1 MGANRKK
8 EGKLEQLANSD
19 VAQGTKHLLGG
30 VFSLFGN
37 ALHAIGSVVHGTG
50 RGVRGVGHWSGK
62 GVEYVGHAT
71 GKVAYGGGKLTNL
84 LASKA
89 AHVEG
94 RERMESGEP
103 GYVVIKPQEYR
114 RLIREE
120 PRTAK
125 ILERHLYQ
133 HDNEIR
139 LPLDEMS
146 DIRSELEGYH
156 PRRGRY
162 HKIAAAFLL
171 FASLILADFTVTG
184 AAIGTGGLATFAPV
198 FSLLFLLIA
207 IALFYKK

>member
-1 MGANRKK
+1 MGKK
-8 EGKLEQLANSD
+8 KQEGTLEKIANSD
-19 VAQGTKHLLGG
+19 VGQGTGYLLGG

-37 ALHAIGSVVHGTG
+37 AIHALGSLVHGTG

-62 GVEYVGHAT
+62 GVEHVGHAT
-71 GKVAYGGGKLTNL
+71 GKVAYGGGKLANY
-84 LASKA
+84 LANKV
-89 AHVEG
+89 AHVGG

-133 HDNEIR
+133 HGNEIR
-139 LPLDEMS
+139 LPLDEMQ

-171 FASLILADFTVTG
+171 IAAAILADFTITG
-184 AAIGTGGLATFAPV
+184 AAIGTGGFATYAPV
-198 FSLLFLLIA
+198 FSLLFLLTA